1 MKRMATILIVD
12 DQEANRRLLEVLLKP
27 EGYLTITAADGHE
40 ALEAVADN
48 SVDLILLDVMM
59 PNMDGYQLASIL
71 KADTNTKSI
80 PIIMVTAQVDRE
92 TRLAALETGVEE
104 FLTKPVDR
112 AELWLRVRNLLRL
125 KEYGDLLADYS
136 VVLEQRVAE
145 RTAHLHRF
153 RMAMDSAADA
163 IFLTDRTTMTIL
175 EVNATASQLLGY
187 SRDELLGSYPHEI
200 YGEPVD
206 HLEKVFDSL
215 IAGDTTNSVVKT
227 RQRRKDGTLFPVE
240 LHRYAHRSGD
250 DWIIVTMLRDITD
263 REAAE
268 ERLQHLAHYDALT
281 GLPNRTLF
289 YDTLKKSLLRGA
301 HENWQLAVM
310 FLDVDHFKNVNDT
323 LGHAVG
329 DKLLTDLANRL
340 VGCVRL
346 RDTVGR
352 LGGDEFGLILAM
364 EKDELGAVA
373 VANKIRVALRA
384 PFDVGGNHV
393 TVTASIG
400 ITMYPADAARPAT
413 LIRYADTAMY
423 GAKQAGRD
431 TFRFF
436 KPQMNSDVHKRLK
449 LEQSLRKAIDND
461 EFVLHYQPK
470 VHVSSGR
477 IVGLEALLRWEKPG
491 SGVILPD
498 QFVPA
503 LEETGLISEVG
514 RWVIRQACKQ
524 IAAWARSDV
533 GAMRVAVNVS
543 GRQFLDTD
551 LDGEIGAALLAH
563 GVAADAL
570 ELELTESSLIPNT
583 ERTIATLR
591 KLKARGVQVSI
602 DDFGTGYSCLAYLR
616 KFPIDTLKID
626 LAFIRNVTTDPAD
639 AAMTET
645 IIRMAHSLRMDVIAE
660 GVETAAQLSYL
671 ARQGCDQVQGFYFS
685 RALPV
690 LELEQLLRDGTSL
703 PVHDGAAH
711 PPRTTVL
718 LVDEDIATLAALEAL
733 LEQDG
738 YHIVTS
744 TSGAEALELL
754 ALHNVQVIV
763 CGGETPLI
771 NRAEFLQRVRDL
783 YPNTLRI
790 VLSASTDPRRVID
803 AVNSGALYGFY
814 AKPWDDEILRNNV
827 GAACRHHRRLQDGA
841 VASAA
846 LAPDSMQ
853 GLSRV
858 AHPIEPGELVRKR
871 DPNRTPEVASLD
883 RVAG

>member
-1 MKRMATILIVD
+1 MNRVATILIVD

-27 EGYLTITAADGHE
+27 EGYATITAADGQE
-40 ALEAVADN
+40 ALTAVADH
-48 SVDLILLDVMM
+48 SIDLILLDVMM
-59 PNMDGYQLASIL
+59 PKMDGYELASIL
-71 KADTNTKSI
+71 KADPTTKAI

-145 RTAHLHRF
+145 RTANLNRF

-163 IFLTDRTTMTIL
+163 IFLTDRTTMTII
-175 EVNATASQLLGY
+175 EANATASNLLGY
-187 SRDELLGSYPHEI
+187 TRDELLGAYPHELS
-200 YGEPVD
+200 GAPVD
-206 HLEKVFDSL
+206 QLENIYDAL
-215 IAGDTTNSVVKT
+215 IAGDTTDSVVKT
-227 RQRRKDGTLFPVE
+227 LQSRKDGTFFPAE

-250 DWIIVTMLRDITD
+250 DWIIVSMVRDITD

-289 YDTLKKSLLRGA
+289 YDTLKKSLLRA
-301 HENWQLAVM
+301 SHEKWQLAVM

-329 DKLLTDLANRL
+329 DKLLADLANRL

-364 EKDELGAVA
+364 EKDELGGVA
-373 VANKIRVALRA
+373 VANKIKQALRA
-384 PFDVGGNHV
+384 PFDVGGNYV

-400 ITMYPADAARPAT
+400 ITMYPADASRPAT

-449 LEQSLRKAIDND
+449 LEQALRRAIDND

-477 IVGLEALLRWEKPG
+477 IVGLEALLRWDKPG
-491 SGVILPD
+491 AGVVLPD

-514 RWVIRQACKQ
+514 RWVIHQACRQ
-524 IAAWARSDV
+524 IAAWSASDV
-533 GAMRVAVNVS
+533 GAMRVAVNVA

-563 GVAADAL
+563 GVSADAL

-645 IIRMAHSLRMDVIAE
+645 IIRMAHSLRMEVIAE

-690 LELEQLLRDGTSL
+690 LELEELLRAGPSL
-703 PVHDGAAH
+703 PVRGGT
-711 PPRTTVL
+711 PRTTRRTVL
-718 LVDEDIATLAALEAL
+718 LVDDDAATLAALEAL
-733 LEQDG
+733 LQQDG

-744 TSGAEALELL
+744 RTAAEAFELL
-754 ALHNVQVIV
+754 ALHEVQVMV
-763 CGGETPLI
+763 CGGETPLV

-783 YPNTLRI
+783 YPDTLRI
-790 VLSASTDPRRVID
+790 VVSASTDARRVID
-803 AVNSGALYGFY
+803 AVNRGALYGFY
-814 AKPWDDEILRNNV
+814 AKPWDDEALRDHV
-827 GAACRHHRRLQDGA
+827 GAACRHHRRLQNRRHDDARELDVA
-841 VASAA
+841 VAVEVDA
-846 LAPDSMQ
+846 L
-853 GLSRV
+853 G
-858 AHPIEPGELVRKR
+858 G
-871 DPNRTPEVASLD
+871 VAS
-883 RVAG
+883 

>member
-1 MKRMATILIVD
+1 VSRVATILIVD
-12 DQEANRRLLEVLLKP
+12 DQAANRRLLEVLLKP
-27 EGYLTITAADGHE
+27 EGYLTITAADGQE
-40 ALEAVADN
+40 ALAAVADN
-48 SVDLILLDVMM
+48 SIDLILLDVMM
-59 PNMDGYQLASIL
+59 PKMDGFELANIL
-71 KADTNTKSI
+71 KADPTTKAI

-92 TRLAALETGVEE
+92 TRLAGLETGVEE

-136 VVLEQRVAE
+136 AVLEQRVAE

-153 RMAMDSAADA
+153 RMAMDSAGDA
-163 IFLTDRTTMTIL
+163 IFLIDRTTMTII
-175 EVNATASQLLGY
+175 EANSTASNLLGY
-187 SRDELLGSYPHEI
+187 PRDELLGAYPHELS
-200 YGEPVD
+200 GAPVEQ
-206 HLEKVFDSL
+206 LENAYDAL
-215 IAGDTTNSVVKT
+215 IAGDMSGSVVKT
-227 RQRRKDGTLFPVE
+227 LQSRKDGTFFPAE

-250 DWIIVTMLRDITD
+250 DWIIVSMVRDITE

-289 YDTLKKSLLRGA
+289 YDTLKKSLLRGS
-301 HENWQLAVM
+301 HEKWQLAVM

-329 DKLLTDLANRL
+329 DKLLADLANRL

-364 EKDELGAVA
+364 EKDELGGVA
-373 VANKIRVALRA
+373 VANKIREALRA
-384 PFDVGGNHV
+384 PFDVGGNYV

-400 ITMYPADAARPAT
+400 ITMYPTDASRPAT

-449 LEQSLRKAIDND
+449 LEQALRRAIDND

-470 VHVSSGR
+470 VHVGTGR
-477 IVGLEALLRWEKPG
+477 IVGLEALLRWERPG
-491 SGVILPD
+491 SGVVLPD

-514 RWVIRQACKQ
+514 GWVIRQACKQ
-524 IAAWARSDV
+524 IAEWAAGDI
-533 GAMRVAVNVS
+533 GAMRVAVNVA

-551 LDGEIGAALLAH
+551 LDRDIGAALLAY
-563 GVAADAL
+563 GVPASAL

-591 KLKARGVQVSI
+591 KLKVRGVQVSI
-602 DDFGTGYSCLAYLR
+602 DDFGTGYSCLAYLS

-626 LAFIRNVTTDPAD
+626 LAFIRNVTSDPAD

-690 LELEQLLRDGTSL
+690 LELEELLRAGPSL
-703 PVHDGAAH
+703 PVRDGMPRAM
-711 PPRTTVL
+711 RTTVL
-718 LVDEDIATLAALEAL
+718 LVDDDVATLSALETL
-733 LEQDG
+733 LEKDG

-744 TSGAEALELL
+744 RTGAEAFEML
-754 ALHNVQVIV
+754 ALHEVQVIV
-763 CGGETPLI
+763 CGGETPLV

-783 YPNTLRI
+783 YPDTLRI
-790 VLSASTDPRRVID
+790 VVSASTDAHRVID
-803 AVNSGALYGFY
+803 AVNRGALYGFY
-814 AKPWDDEILRNNV
+814 AKPWDDDALRGHV
-827 GAACRHHRRLQDGA
+827 GAACRHHRRLQNRRHDDVRELDVGVA
-841 VASAA
+841 VEIEA
-846 LAPDSMQ
+846 LG
-853 GLSRV
+853 GL
-858 AHPIEPGELVRKR
+858 
-871 DPNRTPEVASLD
+871 
-883 RVAG
+883 AG